1 MGWSHDRDQEAT
13 GRGNAKELK
22 VPSAPSV
29 RAAKPLL
36 CLYIE
41 DTVQKVESRDY
52 TRLQK
57 MVVQYLEHKN
67 RGKHCSS
74 RGRQHEKP
82 ASGAAAAKRS
92 V

>member
-1 MGWSHDRDQEAT
+1 MIAIKKQPDAEI
-13 GRGNAKELK
+13 LK
-22 VPSAPSV
+22 NLNYRQLHQSEQL
-29 RAAKPLL
+29 KPLL

-52 TRLQK
+52 TRLQQ
-57 MVVQYLEHKN
+57 MVVRYLEQKN
-67 RGKHCSS
+67 RGKHFSS

-82 ASGAAAAKRS
+82 ASGAAAARRS